1 MPLPRPGRRAALG
14 LALLCGL
21 TSAAFGGE
29 LFKKGHGDCRET
41 AVQLPA
47 QRVVVQTAAPRVTV
61 QEAKLTRGVA
71 VPAIGTIYMP
81 LAMPTGGVGV
91 AGATHRDVETP
102 PPPVNPLRSIH
113 AAELARLEYQRA
125 CALAKAELEAAQR
138 AFDRTALCAEEL
150 KPPTTTTTT
159 TTTTTSDAAKRIQD
173 LATRVDKLMERISA
187 VEQLKLIH
195 DNYLREDLK
204 KSEPAP
210 GNGAAGGK

>member
-21 TSAAFGGE
+21 TPAALAGE
-29 LFKKGHGDCRET
+29 LFKKGYGDCRET

-91 AGATHRDVETP
+91 AGATHRDVEAP
-102 PPPVNPLRSIH
+102 PAPINPLRSIH

-159 TTTTTSDAAKRIQD
+159 ATPTSDAAKRIQD
-173 LATRVDKLMERISA
+173 LATRVDKLVERISA

-195 DNYLREDLK
+195 DNYLRQELK
-204 KSEPAP
+204 KAEAAPA
-210 GNGAAGGK
+210 NGPPGGK